1 MSSPR
6 VPRAV
11 VDDTRL
17 GVVGAGVGG
26 LTAALALRHQG
37 FPNVTVFEQQ
47 SGGAPQPSHALEITA
62 NASRVL
68 HALGLQEELAAE
80 AVAPPFCYL
89 RTRRSGFLLI
99 QRPLGDFAEARYG
112 APTYV
117 IDRTALETLL
127 VRACLRRGVVIRRG
141 VNVTSAEPETGRIT
155 LDTGETA
162 DFHAVVIA
170 TGGGSALAE
179 TVRGRMTEPPKR
191 FQVLSAVCA
200 TAPPLE
206 SIVIWVDPDF
216 YCVQYPTSDHRTDLL
231 VVSSEPLVQGEPEA
245 RLAHLLTGSH
255 HQLAGMLDH
264 VQSVR
269 AYDGTGAAVDD
280 YWYAGRLV
288 LLGDACHTLPVW
300 LPLGAGAAIEDAW
313 VLSVMMER
321 WEEAPEEGFPDYQR
335 YRRRRL
341 AKLVAG
347 ADREAAELLLADPR
361 ALLLRNLKWGLANRF
376 LPEMSIARLDWLYAY
391 DCIRGFA

>member
-1 MSSPR
+1 
-6 VPRAV
+6 
-11 VDDTRL
+11 VDDTHL
-17 GVVGAGVGG
+17 GIVGAGVAG

-37 FPNVTVFEQQ
+37 FRNVTVFERNAGET
-47 SGGAPQPSHALEITA
+47 SEPSHALEITA

-68 HALGLQEELAAE
+68 HALGLERELKAAAE
-80 AVAPPFCYL
+80 VPPFCYL
-89 RTRRSGFLLI
+89 RTRRTGFLLI
-99 QRPLGDFAEARYG
+99 QRPLGNFAESRYG

-117 IDRTALETLL
+117 IDRAALETLL
-127 VRACLRRGVVIRRG
+127 ARACLARGIEIRRG
-141 VNVTSAEPETGRIT
+141 VNVVGADPETGRVT
-155 LDTGETA
+155 LDHGQTA

-170 TGGGSALAE
+170 TGSGAPLAE
-179 TVRGRMTEPPKR
+179 TVRGHVAEPPKR
-191 FQVLSAVCA
+191 FQVLSAVCDA
-200 TAPPLE
+200 PPPLE

-216 YCVQYPTSDHRTDLL
+216 YCVQYPTSANRTDLL
-231 VVSSEPLVQGEPEA
+231 VVSSEPRVQGHPEA
-245 RLAHLLTGSH
+245 RLGHLLAGSH
-255 HQLAGMLDH
+255 HQLAGMLD
-264 VQSVR
+264 QIRSVD
-269 AYDGTGAAVDD
+269 AYDGTGAAVAD

-321 WEEAPEEGFPDYQR
+321 WEEAPEEGYPDYQR

-341 AKLVAG
+341 ARLVAG
-347 ADREAAELLLADPR
+347 ADREAADLLLADPR
-361 ALLLRNLKWGLANRF
+361 ALLLRNVKWGLANRF

>member
-1 MSSPR
+1 
-6 VPRAV
+6 
-11 VDDTRL
+11 VDDTHL
-17 GVVGAGVGG
+17 AVVGAGVAG

-37 FPNVTVFEQQ
+37 FRNVTVLERN
-47 SGGAPQPSHALEITA
+47 SGGTPEPSHALEITA

-68 HALGLQEELAAE
+68 HALGLESELKAAAE
-80 AVAPPFCYL
+80 VPPFCYL

-99 QRPLGDFAEARYG
+99 QRPLGNFAESRYG

-117 IDRTALETLL
+117 IERAELETLL
-127 VRACLRRGVVIRRG
+127 ARACLARGVVIRRG
-141 VNVTSAEPETGRIT
+141 VGVAGADPETGRVT
-155 LDTGETA
+155 LDDGETA
-162 DFHAVVIA
+162 DFDAVVIA
-170 TGGGSALAE
+170 TGHSAPLAE
-179 TVRGRMTEPPKR
+179 TVRGRVAEPPKR

-200 TAPPLE
+200 ATPPLE

-216 YCVQYPTSDHRTDLL
+216 YCVQYPTGTDRTDLL
-231 VVSSEPLVQGEPEA
+231 VVSSEPRIQGEPEA
-245 RLAHLLTGSH
+245 RLRHLLAGSH
-255 HQLAGMLDH
+255 HQLAEMLDQ
-264 VQSVR
+264 VTSVES
-269 AYDGTGAAVDD
+269 YDGTGATVAD
-280 YWYAGRLV
+280 YWYAGRLA

-321 WEEAPEEGFPDYQR
+321 WEEAPEEGYPDYQR

-361 ALLLRNLKWGLANRF
+361 ALLLRNVKWGLANRF
-376 LPEMSIARLDWLYAY
+376 LPEMSISRLDWLYAY